1 MKHTAALVSMATG
14 VPPNVF
20 HQSQILDAAR
30 FILGSRYPQFE
41 TLSALF
47 ANTGIQHRY
56 GVKPIEWYC
65 EPRGWPER
73 TQAFLDGAEALFVD
87 VAQKAMERADLSAT
101 NIDTVVTVCST
112 GIATPTLEARVA
124 GKLGFRPDVSR
135 VPVFGL
141 GCAGGVTG
149 LSIASRLAQARPGTN
164 VLLVALELC
173 TLAVRHDELTK
184 ANIVAA
190 SLFGDGAAAVVL
202 RAGDGGA
209 TRIEAT
215 GEYLWPDTLDIMGW
229 RVDPEGFGVIFQ
241 RTIPEFV
248 IEHMKPGVEAI
259 LSRMGLSI
267 GDIDRFICHPG
278 GTKVIMAIERAF
290 SLNQGTLDNE
300 RRVIADYGNMSAA
313 TVLFVLERARAQGL
327 PSRSLVSSLGQA
339 SPLAASLCVTPRD
352 LRRFHSR
359 AWLHAAARRTRSVP
373 LQYRK
378 LLAQGAIEIAPGHYP
393 LIVATHAAW
402 LIALWAW
409 GRDQDVNFVALSVF
423 ILLQGFA
430 FGYSQPSD
438 HDGPRA
444 SSSYLMRRW

>member
-30 FILGSRYPQFE
+30 FILGARYPQFE
-41 TLSALF
+41 TLSSLF

-73 TQAFLDGAEALFVD
+73 TQAFLDGAETLFVE
-87 VAQKAMERADLSAT
+87 VARKAMERADLHAAD
-101 NIDTVVTVCST
+101 IDSVVTVCST
-112 GIATPTLEARVA
+112 GIATPTIEARVA
-124 GKLGFRPDVSR
+124 GRLGFRTDISR

-141 GCAGGVTG
+141 GCAGGVAG

-164 VLLVALELC
+164 VLLVVLELC

-190 SLFGDGAAAVVL
+190 SLIGDGAAAVVL

-215 GEYLWPDTLDIMGW
+215 GEYLWPNTLDIMGW

-241 RTIPEFV
+241 RTIPDFV
-248 IEHMKPGVEAI
+248 LAHMKPGVTAV
-259 LSRMGLSI
+259 LSGLGLSI
-267 GDIDRFICHPG
+267 EDIDRFICHPG
-278 GTKVIMAIERAF
+278 GAKVIVAIERAF
-290 SLNQGTLDNE
+290 CLDQGTLDHE
-300 RRVIADYGNMSAA
+300 RSVIADYGNTSAA

-327 PSRSLVSSLGQA
+327 PSRSLMTSLGPGFTA
-339 SPLAASLCVTPRD
+339 SCVT
-352 LRRFHSR
+352 LR
-359 AWLHAAARRTRSVP
+359 HAA
-373 LQYRK
+373 
-378 LLAQGAIEIAPGHYP
+378 
-393 LIVATHAAW
+393 
-402 LIALWAW
+402 
-409 GRDQDVNFVALSVF
+409 
-423 ILLQGFA
+423 
-430 FGYSQPSD
+430 
-438 HDGPRA
+438 
-444 SSSYLMRRW
+444 